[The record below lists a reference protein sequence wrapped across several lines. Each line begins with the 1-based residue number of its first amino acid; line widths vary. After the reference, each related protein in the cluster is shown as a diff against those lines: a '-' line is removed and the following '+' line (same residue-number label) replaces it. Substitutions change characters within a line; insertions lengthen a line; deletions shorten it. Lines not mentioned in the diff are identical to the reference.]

1 MTTQKPPWMAHYG
14 PNTKADISNLA
25 YKNVPEMLRESAK
38 KFEKQQAFVTCM
50 PNGMNGKVTFA
61 EVDRKSDAFA
71 IYLREKVGLKAG
83 DRVVVQ
89 MPNCLSYPIAAFGI
103 LKAGCVLVNTNPLYT
118 VREMEHQFKD
128 SEASA
133 IVILNMFTDKLEKV
147 LPSYQ
152 FKEVLVSRV
161 TDFFPSLV
169 GRVLDLIIK
178 YWNQQIPQYSFSATP
193 FHRAIQWGEKN
204 YDSAKL
210 ESYLVDINQDSLA
223 VLQYTG
229 GTTGVSKG
237 TMLTHKNLIA
247 NMMQIFEL
255 IGGQIKEGKECVMT
269 VLPLYHI
276 FAFTVNL
283 MGFYYLGARNVLI
296 PNPRPLMNLKRAFEN
311 YPVTWFTAVNTLLN
325 GLTHEVW
332 FLDSPPATLKS
343 TAAGGMALQEAVAKR
358 WEEVT
363 GTPVVEGYGLTEASP
378 VITFNPFDGP
388 KKANSIGIPVPST
401 EVICVLD
408 DGSSAPLGEPGEL
421 WARGPQVMTG
431 YWRQE
436 EETRKTLTEDGW
448 LKTGDI
454 AVMDSDGYFKIVDR
468 KKDMI
473 VVSGFNVYPN
483 EVEDCLVKHP
493 RVLEAAV
500 IGVADDKTTEAV
512 KAYIVKEGNLTDK
525 EVVAHCRELL
535 TAYKIPRHITFVPEL
550 PKSPVG
556 KILRKELRALEA
568 RS

>member
-1 MTTQKPPWMAHYG
+1 MTSQSPWFKHYG
-14 PNTKADISNLA
+14 PKTRPQLGEVT
-25 YKNVPEMLRESAK
+25 YRNVPEMLREAAQKFK
-38 KFEKQQAFVTCM
+38 KQRAFVTCM
-50 PNGMNGKVTFA
+50 PNGMNGKLTFE

-71 IYLREKVGLKAG
+71 LYLREKVGLQAG

-89 MPNCLSYPIAAFGI
+89 MPNCQAYPIAAFGV
-103 LKAGCVLVNTNPLYT
+103 LKAGLVLVNTNPLYT

-128 SEASA
+128 SGAQA
-133 IVILNMFTDKLEKV
+133 IIILNMFTDKLEKV
-147 LPSYQ
+147 LETVKM
-152 FKEVLVSRV
+152 KEVMVARV
-161 TDFFPSLV
+161 TDFFPVLV

-178 YWNQQIPQYSFSATP
+178 YWNQQIPKYSFASTSFEGAV
-193 FHRAIQWGEKN
+193 RWGEKN
-204 YDSAKL
+204 FDQGKVD
-210 ESYLVDINQDSLA
+210 SYLKDVGPDSLA

-237 TMLTHKNLIA
+237 TMLTHRNLTV

-255 IGGQIKEGKECVMT
+255 LGGHIEEGKECVLT
-269 VLPLYHI
+269 ALPLYHI

-283 MGFYYLGARNVLI
+283 MGFYYLGAQNVMI

-311 YPVTWFTAVNTLLN
+311 YPVTWLTAVNTLLN

-332 FLDSPPATLKS
+332 FTDSPPRTLKA
-343 TAAGGMALQEAVAKR
+343 TAAGGMALQEAVAVR
-358 WEEVT
+358 WQEVT

-378 VITFNPFDGP
+378 VITFNPFEGP
-388 KKANSIGIPVPST
+388 KKVGSIGIPVPST
-401 EVICVLD
+401 EVICTNE
-408 DGSSAPLGEPGEL
+408 DGTEVALGEPGEI
-421 WARGPQVMTG
+421 WARGPQIMLG
-431 YWRQE
+431 YWQQE
-436 EETRKTLTEDGW
+436 TETAKTLTSEGW

-454 AVMDSDGYFKIVDR
+454 GVMDEDGYFKIVDR

-483 EVEDCLVKHP
+483 EVEDCLVKHS
-493 RVLEAAV
+493 RILEAAV
-500 IGVADDKTTEAV
+500 IGISDDKTSEAV
-512 KAYIVKEGNLTDK
+512 KAYIVKDGELTK
-525 EVVAHCRELL
+525 EEVISHCRELL
-535 TAYKIPRHITFVPEL
+535 TAYKIPRVVTFVPEL